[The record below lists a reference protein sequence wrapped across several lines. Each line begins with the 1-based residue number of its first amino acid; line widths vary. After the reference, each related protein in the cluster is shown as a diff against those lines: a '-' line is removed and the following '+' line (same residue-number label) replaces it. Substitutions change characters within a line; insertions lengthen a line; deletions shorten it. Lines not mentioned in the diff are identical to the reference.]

1 MNSPAHKSGVPER
14 FSVDQANRML
24 PLVRAIAKD
33 LVAQHELVEQLSH
46 RLDRLGRS
54 KSKKNASSDSEF
66 TDEIEGF
73 RRELATE
80 QEKLDA
86 YRHELNRLGVHTRSP
101 IGHCDFPGSIDGQD
115 IDLCWMPDEPE
126 ILFWHRSGAD
136 FDERR
141 PLVAGAGAGFEDH
154 SGDRSWSDPHE

>member
-14 FSVDQANRML
+14 FTVDQANRML

-54 KSKKNASSDSEF
+54 KSKKNASLDSEF
-66 TDEIEGF
+66 SDEIEGF

-80 QEKLDA
+80 QESW
-86 YRHELNRLGVHTRSP
+86 TP
-101 IGHCDFPGSIDGQD
+101 I
-115 IDLCWMPDEPE
+115 
-126 ILFWHRSGAD
+126 ATN
-136 FDERR
+136 
-141 PLVAGAGAGFEDH
+141 
-154 SGDRSWSDPHE
+154 